1 MESSFYQ
8 IAQRIIA
15 ENASD
20 DDQLVL
26 YRMAKSFISS
36 KKFRIQ
42 ILNHLR
48 INYPNKDEIA
58 FKRMNLM
65 IWKEML

>member
-1 MESSFYQ
+1 
-8 IAQRIIA
+8 
-15 ENASD
+15 
-20 DDQLVL
+20 
-26 YRMAKSFISS
+26 MAKSFISS

-58 FKRMNLM
+58 FKKDELDDLEGDAYDEARRVLPDANKSGRALP
-65 IWKEML
+65 